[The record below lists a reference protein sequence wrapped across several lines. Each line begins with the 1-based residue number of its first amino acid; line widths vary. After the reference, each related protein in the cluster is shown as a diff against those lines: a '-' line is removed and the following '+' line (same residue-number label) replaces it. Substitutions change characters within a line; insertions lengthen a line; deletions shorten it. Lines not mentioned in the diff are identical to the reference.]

1 MATKRE
7 PFSVSYEHQPIFFP
21 DTGCGTAST
30 AGFGLWGGSG
40 DEAPISAFGLPHVF
54 LHAWLSDTQKNP
66 HFRRNVCVIK
76 VRICVRKLAEN
87 FGDCAVFEY
96 AAFSIVSPDEGF
108 KVA

>member
-1 MATKRE
+1 MSTNLSSFQTLGVAPPALLASACGVAAASKR
-7 PFSVSYEHQPIFFP
+7 PF
-21 DTGCGTAST
+21 
-30 AGFGLWGGSG
+30 LLSG
-40 DEAPISAFGLPHVF
+40 YPMFF